1 MKRKKKTTR
10 GFLKEVSEDDI
21 KLVTDNLEKTIR
33 FSSII
38 KANLIT

>member
-1 MKRKKKTTR
+1 MKRKKKTAR
-10 GFLKEVSEDDI
+10 GLLKEVSEDGI
-21 KLVTDNLEKTIR
+21 QLVTDNLEKTIR